1 MSSLR
6 HAQLKWD
13 VEVQDGIVLAKGMFT
28 RLMTSR
34 TRVTISQT
42 AKVPFNMLTV
52 FLCVFPN
59 HNY

>member
-6 HAQLKWD
+6 HARLKWD
-13 VEVQDGIVLAKGMFT
+13 VEVQDDIVLAKGMFT

-52 FLCVFPN
+52 FLFVFPN